1 MLKILQ
7 IHRWLSLVL
16 GLPVALVALSGLPL
30 ALWEET
36 DALAEPRFYPAG
48 AALNDGAIDRATLTV
63 TNRHPGLSLD
73 FIYFP
78 RASAVLHVGGTMPSG
93 EQIEVAVDGASEQIL
108 GTRSHQGSVIGQIH
122 TFHSRFFVGD
132 VGRWLMLA
140 LAWALLVSTG
150 SGAWLWL
157 AQRSRKHRAAPGT
170 SHTRAGARALHNLLG
185 IWSSGLLLTM
195 ALTTIVLTWPSLSES
210 AMPSHAQLPSGAPP
224 AGKIARIVKA
234 HDGTA
239 KLRSI
244 SLGGLPIAPVR
255 AMVENAAGILR
266 VVLVDPAA
274 GAVMSDQPYSVTSTS
289 AFARGMH
296 GGAAFGHA
304 GRWLM
309 AGASILPMIMWLTGL
324 WMLVRRNGRKL
335 AQLLR

>member
-36 DALAEPRFYPAG
+36 DALAEPWFYPAG
-48 AALNDGAIDRATLTV
+48 AALDDGAIDRATLTV
-63 TNRHPGLSLD
+63 TNRHPDLSLD

-78 RASAVLHVGGTMPSG
+78 RASAVMHVGGTMPSG
-93 EQIEVAVDGASEQIL
+93 EQIEVAVDEAGEQIL

-122 TFHSRFFVGD
+122 AFHSRFFAGD
-132 VGRWLMLA
+132 VGQWLMFA
-140 LAWALLVSTG
+140 LAWALLVSTS
-150 SGAWLWL
+150 SGVWLWL
-157 AQRSRKHRAAPGT
+157 AQRSRKPKTTPCKPQAKV
-170 SHTRAGARALHNLLG
+170 GARVLHNLLG

-195 ALTTIVLTWPSLSES
+195 ALTTIVLTWPGLSES
-210 AMPSHAQLPSGAPP
+210 AMHSHAQLTSGAPP

-234 HDGTA
+234 HDRTA

-244 SLGGLPIAPVR
+244 SLGGLPTAPVR
-255 AMVENAAGILR
+255 AMVENAAGILK

-274 GAVMSDQPYSVTSTS
+274 GAVMSDRPYSVTSTS

-296 GGAAFGHA
+296 GGAAFGHV

-309 AGASILPMIMWLTGL
+309 AGASLLPMMMWLTGF
-324 WMLVRRNGRKL
+324 WMFMRRGR
-335 AQLLR
+335 RSRT

>member
-1 MLKILQ
+1 MFRILQ

-16 GLPVALVALSGLPL
+16 GLPVSLVAISGLPL

-36 DALAEPRFYPAG
+36 DAIAAPAFYPAG
-48 AALNDGAIDRATLTV
+48 AALDEGAIDRAILAITT
-63 TNRHPGLSLD
+63 RHPEMSLD

-78 RASAVLHVGGTMPSG
+78 RASAVVHVGGTMPSG
-93 EQIEVAVDGASEQIL
+93 KQIEVAVDGAGEQIL

-122 TFHSRFFVGD
+122 AFHSRFFAAEVGQ
-132 VGRWLMLA
+132 WLIFA
-140 LAWALLVSTG
+140 LSWSLVLSTV
-150 SGAWLWL
+150 SGAWMWL
-157 AQRSRKHRAAPGT
+157 AQRRRKPKTMPRQPRAKI
-170 SHTRAGARALHNLLG
+170 GARVLHNSVG

-195 ALTTIVLTWPSLSES
+195 GLTTIVLTWPGPAETPMHDQAHPASSV
-210 AMPSHAQLPSGAPP
+210 PP
-224 AGKIARIVKA
+224 AEKIARIVKA
-234 HDGTA
+234 HDGAA

-244 SLGGLPIAPVR
+244 SLRGPSAVR
-255 AMVENAAGILR
+255 VMAENPAGTLR
-266 VVLVDPAA
+266 VIMVDHAA
-274 GAVMSDQPYSVTSTS
+274 RAVISDRPYSMTSTS

-335 AQLLR
+335 A

>member
-1 MLKILQ
+1 MFMILQ

-16 GLPVALVALSGLPL
+16 GLPVVLVALTGLPL

-36 DALAEPRFYPAG
+36 DAITAPAFYPAG
-48 AALNDGAIDRATLTV
+48 SALDDGAIDRAILAV
-63 TNRHPGLSLD
+63 TTRHPDMSLD

-78 RASAVLHVGGTMPSG
+78 RASAVMHVGGTMPSG
-93 EQIEVAVDGASEQIL
+93 EQIEVAVDGAGEQIL
-108 GTRSHQGSVIGQIH
+108 STRSHQGSVIGQIH
-122 TFHSRFFVGD
+122 AFHSRFFAGD
-132 VGRWLMLA
+132 VGQWLMFA

-150 SGAWLWL
+150 SGVWLWL
-157 AQRSRKHRAAPGT
+157 AQRTRGAKAVPNKA
-170 SHTRAGARALHNLLG
+170 RAGARVLHNLVG

-195 ALTTIVLTWPSLSES
+195 ALTTIVLTWPGLSETP
-210 AMPSHAQLPSGAPP
+210 MHNHDHLPSSAPP

-244 SLGGLPIAPVR
+244 SLGGPLTAPVR
-255 AMVENAAGILR
+255 VMVENAAGILR
-266 VVLVDPAA
+266 VVLVDPAV
-274 GAVMSDQPYSVTSTS
+274 GAVMSDRPYSVTSTS

-296 GGAAFGHA
+296 GGAALGHA

-324 WMLVRRNGRKL
+324 WMLVRRKGRIL
-335 AQLLR
+335 AQFSQ

>member
-1 MLKILQ
+1 MLMLKILQ

-36 DALAEPRFYPAG
+36 DALAEPGFYPAG
-48 AALNDGAIDRATLTV
+48 AALDDGAIDRATLTV
-63 TNRHPGLSLD
+63 TNRHPDLSLD

-78 RASAVLHVGGTMPSG
+78 RASAVMHVGGTMPSG
-93 EQIEVAVDGASEQIL
+93 EQIEVAVDGAGEQIL

-122 TFHSRFFVGD
+122 AFHSRFFAGD
-132 VGRWLMLA
+132 VGQWLMFA

-150 SGAWLWL
+150 SGGWLWL
-157 AQRSRKHRAAPGT
+157 ALRSRKPKT
-170 SHTRAGARALHNLLG
+170 SPCKPQTKAGARVLHNLLG

-195 ALTTIVLTWPSLSES
+195 ALTTIVLTWPGLSES
-210 AMPSHAQLPSGAPP
+210 TMHSHAQLPSGAPP
-224 AGKIARIVKA
+224 AGKIPRIVKA

-244 SLGGLPIAPVR
+244 SLGGLPTAPVR

-274 GAVMSDQPYSVTSTS
+274 GAVMSDRPYSVTSTS

-309 AGASILPMIMWLTGL
+309 AGASLLPMMMWLTGF
-324 WMLVRRNGRKL
+324 WMFMRRGR
-335 AQLLR
+335 RSRT